1 MKKNIYKI
9 IAVSLLLAT
18 TTACEKTFDELASNP
33 NQQDV
38 NGFYNTP
45 QNINKGVI
53 GIYAY
58 ITTPRAMGT
67 AGRLQINRGT
77 RRRKFGR

>member
-38 NGFYNTP
+38 KY
-45 QNINKGVI
+45 Q
-53 GIYAY
+53 
-58 ITTPRAMGT
+58 
-67 AGRLQINRGT
+67 QRGDRNLCLYHYPSCDGYCRT
-77 RRRKFGR
+77 LANQSW